1 MRRGGSWRNTR
12 TAPLCRA
19 RRTQERRTCSVFV
32 STASSTS
39 RPSLRLQ
46 RDAEDG
52 RGLFNAA
59 ARGAAFG
66 AAAAEEDAEA
76 ELACF
81 AMHVLM
87 RRFSAI
93 DNEL

>member
-1 MRRGGSWRNTR
+1 
-12 TAPLCRA
+12 
-19 RRTQERRTCSVFV
+19 
-32 STASSTS
+32 
-39 RPSLRLQ
+39 LRLQ

>member
-1 MRRGGSWRNTR
+1 LLRF
-12 TAPLCRA
+12 CRHCFFNVA
-19 RRTQERRTCSVFV
+19 AVVAF
-32 STASSTS
+32 AK
-39 RPSLRLQ
+39 
-46 RDAEDG
+46 DAEDG
-52 RGLFNAA
+52 RGRFNAA

-87 RRFSAI
+87 RRFSAV